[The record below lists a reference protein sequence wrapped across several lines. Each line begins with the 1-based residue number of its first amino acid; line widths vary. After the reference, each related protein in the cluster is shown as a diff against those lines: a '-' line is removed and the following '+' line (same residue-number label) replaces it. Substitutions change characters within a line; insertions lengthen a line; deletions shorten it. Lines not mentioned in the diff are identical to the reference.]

1 MVGKLQIINKSK
13 IFVQNSN
20 GDNMEF
26 AKIIILSVVAMAVLF
41 LLTKLMGF
49 RQINE
54 MSFFDYVIGITI
66 GSIAAEM
73 STNLDLAWWK
83 GITAMAVWAIIGV
96 LLSIVT
102 QKSIK
107 ARRFISG
114 EAIIIMQNGKIIKKN
129 MKKAK
134 IDIDDLIASARS
146 NGYFNLADIDFAIME
161 ITGNISFMP
170 TPLKRALN
178 PKDFNFAPQKE
189 NLSYD
194 VVLDGKFVEKEIEKS
209 KVSKNELKKMIEN
222 REIKLSEIAL
232 ASIDKNKQLTIITY

>member
-1 MVGKLQIINKSK
+1 M
-13 IFVQNSN
+13 QNSN

-134 IDIDDLIASARS
+134 IDIDDLIASARA

-170 TPLKRALN
+170 IPLKRPLN

>member
-1 MVGKLQIINKSK
+1 
-13 IFVQNSN
+13 
-20 GDNMEF
+20 
-26 AKIIILSVVAMAVLF
+26 
-41 LLTKLMGF
+41 
-49 RQINE
+49 

-222 REIKLSEIAL
+222 RKIKLSEIAL

>member
-1 MVGKLQIINKSK
+1 MV
-13 IFVQNSN
+13 
-20 GDNMEF
+20 
-26 AKIIILSVVAMAVLF
+26 VLF

>member
-1 MVGKLQIINKSK
+1 
-13 IFVQNSN
+13 
-20 GDNMEF
+20 MEF

>member
-1 MVGKLQIINKSK
+1 
-13 IFVQNSN
+13 
-20 GDNMEF
+20 
-26 AKIIILSVVAMAVLF
+26 MAVLF
-41 LLTKLMGF
+41 FLTKLMGF

-222 REIKLSEIAL
+222 RKIKLSEIAL